1 MYSQVEL
8 TELADIFHA
17 GQETTSVVVVTFEVW
32 GLTEMGENYTNSKAG
47 WRVGLVLGKKKCSN
61 SHVTFEMLL
70 GIQMKY

>member
-17 GQETTSVVVVTFEVW
+17 GQETSVVVVTFEVW

-47 WRVGLVLGKKKCSN
+47 WRVGLVLGKKKDSN